1 MARKETV
8 FTFVFGS
15 LVALVMSV
23 SVAQAAPS
31 LFHTQ
36 GACEKAVVAGR
47 YEVYSPR
54 YFENHKRDPVDGV
67 NRVAVPNEF
76 IACVLIDTAVGRK
89 SVVQDPGILLR
100 HRVAK
105 DGSLIQPPYARHD
118 CGNRIY
124 AISYPQAPP
133 PEQPVAPAREER
145 KAPVA
150 TGSAQVAGVVERE
163 PLRDVCAERGL
174 IGENFVNKVDDRGQ
188 VYCEGDYP
196 WYKWKLVQY
205 PAATIT
211 GGAIGYSRAGLW
223 GAVGGGLSGI
233 TGTYLGREIAGEGNE
248 EWGLIGMGTG
258 AIGGLLM
265 NETGGGSSSGGGGT
279 TGGGAPSGGGSGI

>member
-1 MARKETV
+1 MAQKKTV
-8 FTFVFGS
+8 IALVFG
-15 LVALVMSV
+15 VFMALVMNA

-31 LFHTQ
+31 RFNTQ
-36 GACEKAVVAGR
+36 DECEKAVTAGR
-47 YEVYSPR
+47 YEVYPPR
-54 YFENHKRDPVDGV
+54 YFGNHKKNPVDGV
-67 NRVAVPNEF
+67 TRIAAATEF
-76 IACVLIDTAVGRK
+76 VACVHMKTMTGK
-89 SVVQDPGILLR
+89 KEWVVQAPGTMLR
-100 HRVAK
+100 FNVTS
-105 DGSLIQPPYARHD
+105 DGSLTPYARHD
-118 CGNRIY
+118 CGNEIDG
-124 AISYPQAPP
+124 ISYPQAPP

-145 KAPVA
+145 KASVV

-174 IGENFVNKVDDRGQ
+174 IGENFVNKIDERGQ
-188 VYCEGDYP
+188 VYCAGDYP

-248 EWGLIGMGTG
+248 EWGLIGIGTG
-258 AIGGLLM
+258 AIGGLLV
-265 NETGGGSSSGGGGT
+265 NETGGGSSSGGGGGT